1 MEQTNLDIQENVETF
16 AFSADINALLSLII
30 NTLYS
35 EKEIFLRELISNA
48 SDAINKIRY
57 QSLTNPSV
65 LNSEENLEIKISF
78 DKPNKVL
85 IIQDSGIGMTK
96 DELINNLGTI
106 ASSGTRKFME
116 SIATK
121 DVQCIGQFGVGFMA
135 CYLICEKAI
144 VISKSNDSEQQYM
157 WESTGNGSFTIQ
169 EDTQSNMKLTRG
181 TLIMLYL
188 KDDMLQY
195 LEEGTINSLIKKH
208 NQFIEFPIYVET
220 EKSREI
226 DVEVEDENIEV
237 EGTENNDDVEKTEN
251 NDEVVDDKPKTI
263 TEKYTEF
270 EQINTSKP
278 IWIRSPKEVTEE
290 EYSEFYKSTTGDYD
304 NYLDVSHF
312 SVEGQVEYKGLLFV
326 PKRAAQ
332 DLFDSS
338 QKKSDV
344 KLYVRKVFITDN
356 CNDIIPDYLKFVK
369 GIIESDD
376 VPLNISREMLQ
387 QNKIMKIIGKNV
399 VKKII
404 DMCLKISEDVDK
416 FRIFYEQYSKN
427 IKLGIHEDTVHRGK
441 LCELL
446 RYETTNSNGD
456 KISFD
461 DYIEN
466 MKEGQN
472 SIYYITGES
481 INSIQNSP
489 FLERL
494 KNKNYEVIYMV
505 DPLDEYIN
513 QQVKDYKDKKMINIT
528 KENIDLNDSTE
539 EKADFEKAKDD
550 YKKVCEYFKTILN
563 DSVEKVIISNKLDN
577 SPCILSTSDY
587 SWSSNMQRIMKAQTF
602 GKPEMSFM
610 MGKKILEI
618 NPNNKII
625 QNIKLKLDNNEPE
638 HTIKDLVHLLYD
650 ITLQASGFTLEDPS
664 QFNSRILKLINLGL
678 GIDDDEIINEQSDST
693 DNIIN
698 IDKSEME
705 NVD

>member
-1 MEQTNLDIQENVETF
+1 MEQTNLAIQEKDNVETF

-135 CYLICEKAI
+135 CYLICSKAI

-226 DVEVEDENIEV
+226 DVEEEDENIEV
-237 EGTENNDDVEKTEN
+237 EKTENDDVEN
-251 NDEVVDDKPKTI
+251 NEEVVDDKPKTI

-577 SPCILSTSDY
+577 SPCILSTSDF

-678 GIDDDEIINEQSDST
+678 GIEDDEIINEEKEST